1 MWKRRF
7 LLLGVGFLLAAC
19 VSHEPRQLV
28 PSINLSPDN
37 ELFSGNDGSARSGG
51 VDFGFQAE
59 RVDRDER
66 PGQLAELDGVRIN
79 SVSPG
84 GPADMAGLLP
94 GDHILE
100 LDDHDID
107 QPDQLDAIALDIDE
121 ERVVMVNVRRDTTVF
136 MTALNVSPQSD
147 NRVDAV
153 ELYRVDPLYI
163 RAGFTTERL
172 EDVEGGALSGAR
184 IVRLLDDSPL
194 RAAGLREDDIIL
206 AIAGEPVRSAQALID
221 RIHRHH
227 GPGDRVTLAF
237 ARDNQVQEQDI
248 ELWHPG
254 RRLSRLSLWPLFVYE
269 SSLDPDRTRFT
280 VLDLF
285 LFSLFSYE
293 REAGERE
300 YSVLGLFRTASGYGE
315 LLEE

>member
-1 MWKRRF
+1 MWPRLF
-7 LLLGVGFLLAAC
+7 LLLGLFSLLAAC
-19 VSHEPRQLV
+19 ATHEPRQLV

-37 ELFSGNDGSARSGG
+37 QLFPGNDGGPRAGG
-51 VDFGFQAE
+51 VDFGFRAE
-59 RVDRDER
+59 RGNDDR
-66 PGQLAELDGVRIN
+66 PGQLAELDGIRVA

-100 LDDHDID
+100 LDGHAIE
-107 QPDQLDAIALDIDE
+107 QPDQLDAIALDIEE

-136 MTALNVSPQSD
+136 MTVLNVSPQSD
-147 NRVDAV
+147 ARLEAV

-163 RAGFTTERL
+163 RAGFTTELL
-172 EDVEGGALSGAR
+172 EDAEGGALSGAR
-184 IVRLLDDSPL
+184 IVHLLDDSPL
-194 RAAGLREDDIIL
+194 HAAGLREDDIIL

-221 RIHRHH
+221 RIHRNH
-227 GPGDRVTLAF
+227 GPGDRVTLNF
-237 ARDNQVQEQDI
+237 ARDNQLQDQDV

-280 VLDLF
+280 VLDLL

>member
-1 MWKRRF
+1 MWPRLF
-7 LLLGVGFLLAAC
+7 LLLGLGFLLTSC
-19 VSHEPRQLV
+19 VSHEPRQLL

-37 ELFSGNDGSARSGG
+37 ELFPGNDGSPRAGG
-51 VDFGFQAE
+51 VDFGFRAE
-59 RVDRDER
+59 RGEGDR
-66 PGQLAELDGVRIN
+66 PGQLAELDGVRVA

-100 LDDHDID
+100 MDGHEID
-107 QPDQLDAIALDIDE
+107 QPDQLDAISLGIEE
-121 ERVVMVNVRRDTTVF
+121 ERVVMVNVRRDTAVF
-136 MTALNVSPQSD
+136 MTVLNVSPQSD
-147 NRVDAV
+147 ARVEAV

-163 RAGFTTERL
+163 RAGFTTALL
-172 EDVEGGALSGAR
+172 EDAEGGALSGAR

-194 RAAGLREDDIIL
+194 HTANLREDDIIL
-206 AIAGEPVRSAQALID
+206 AISGEPVRSAQALID
-221 RIHRHH
+221 RIHHNH
-227 GPGDRVTLAF
+227 EPGDRVTLDF
-237 ARDNQVQEQDI
+237 VRENQMQDQNI

-269 SSLDPDRTRFT
+269 SSLDPNRTRFT
-280 VLDLF
+280 VLDLL

>member
-1 MWKRRF
+1 MEAIVMWPRRF
-7 LLLGVGFLLAAC
+7 LLLGFGFLLAAC

-59 RVDRDER
+59 RVDRDDR

-94 GDHILE
+94 GDHVLE
-100 LDDHDID
+100 LDGHEID

-172 EDVEGGALSGAR
+172 EDAEGGALSGAR
-184 IVRLLDDSPL
+184 IVRLLDESPL

-206 AIAGEPVRSAQALID
+206 AIAGEPVRSAQGLID

-227 GPGDRVTLAF
+227 GPGDQVTLAYV
-237 ARDNQVQEQDI
+237 RDNQVQDQDI

-254 RRLSRLSLWPLFVYE
+254 RRLSRLSLWP
-269 SSLDPDRTRFT
+269 
-280 VLDLF
+280 
-285 LFSLFSYE
+285 
-293 REAGERE
+293 
-300 YSVLGLFRTASGYGE
+300 
-315 LLEE
+315 